1 MTEYLGSVSTERT
14 DASNIGFFFFFFFFR
29 DSLQVKKNSERPGK
43 LRQNNEKQEN
53 KLPESKNWKSD
64 KTNLL
69 QTGFETQK
77 GFAG

>member
-1 MTEYLGSVSTERT
+1 M
-14 DASNIGFFFFFFFFR
+14 
-29 DSLQVKKNSERPGK
+29 QVKKNSERPGK

>member
-1 MTEYLGSVSTERT
+1 MCLRNVLTHLISFV
-14 DASNIGFFFFFFFFR
+14 FFFFFFFHRF
-29 DSLQVKKNSERPGK
+29 LAGKKNSERPGK

>member
-1 MTEYLGSVSTERT
+1 MCLRNVLTHLIS
-14 DASNIGFFFFFFFFR
+14 FFFFHRF
-29 DSLQVKKNSERPGK
+29 LAGKKNSERPGK
-43 LRQNNEKQEN
+43 LRQNNEKQVN

>member
-1 MTEYLGSVSTERT
+1 MKEYLGSVSTERT
-14 DASNIGFFFFFFFFR
+14 DASNIGFFLFFFFR

-64 KTNLL
+64 KANLL

>member
-1 MTEYLGSVSTERT
+1 MCLRNVLTHLISV
-14 DASNIGFFFFFFFFR
+14 FFLFLFFQRF
-29 DSLQVKKNSERPGK
+29 LAGKKNSERPGK